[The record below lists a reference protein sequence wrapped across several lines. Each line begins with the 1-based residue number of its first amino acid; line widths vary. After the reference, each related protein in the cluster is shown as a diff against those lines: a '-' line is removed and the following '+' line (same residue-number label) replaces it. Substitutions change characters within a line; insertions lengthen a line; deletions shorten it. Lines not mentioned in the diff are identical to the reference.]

1 MAMENRRIGIIGAGA
16 FGTSLAK
23 VIAEKGI
30 DVTLWCFEETT
41 RDNINRK
48 HENIEFLEGVSLPEN
63 VRAVNILE
71 DAVAGMDALILAL
84 PSIFLLGTVKKLLE
98 LEDIREGR
106 TLIATIT
113 KGFLPG
119 KEMPRFI
126 VETLENYLPGFY
138 KGNLVYISG
147 PSHAEEVA
155 RGKIT
160 GLISASA
167 NPRNAIFFRDLLA
180 SHTIKIYPSLDV
192 IGVQTCAAVKNVIA
206 IAFGII
212 DALKDRS
219 DWAGDNTESLLFA
232 AGLNELQTIGR
243 ALGSTHP
250 ETFTSIAGVGDL
262 DVTCRSVFGRN
273 RRFGR
278 EIILKKIIEPY
289 RDIDDIIDHIG
300 DFGYLPEGV
309 MAAKYSVQIADR
321 HKLKLPI
328 IRSLYR
334 VLNREADAAEVVQDF
349 LAQ

>member
-1 MAMENRRIGIIGAGA
+1 MASDEKRIGVIGAGA

-23 VIAEKGI
+23 VMAEKGTG
-30 DVTLWCFEETT
+30 VTLWCFSPVT
-41 RDNINRK
+41 RDDINNL
-48 HENIEFLEGVSLPEN
+48 HENREFLPGVNLPEN
-63 VRAVNILE
+63 IKAVCELE
-71 DAVAGMDALILAL
+71 DSVAGKDALILAL
-84 PSIFLLGTVKKLLE
+84 PSIFLIETIKKILSVP
-98 LEDIREGR
+98 DIREGQ
-106 TLIATIT
+106 TLISTVT

-119 KEMPRFI
+119 KDMPKFI
-126 VETLENYLPGFY
+126 VESLENYLPGFY
-138 KGNLVYISG
+138 KGNVVYVSG
-147 PSHAEEVA
+147 PSHAEEVG

-180 SHTIKIYPSLDV
+180 SPSIKIFPSLDV

-212 DALKDRS
+212 DALKEQS
-219 DWAGDNTESLLFA
+219 DWVGDNTESLIFA
-232 AGLNELQTIGR
+232 AGLNEIQTIGK

-278 EIILKKIIEPY
+278 EIILKKIIDPY
-289 RDIDDIIDHIG
+289 RDIDDIIGNIG
-300 DFGYLPEGV
+300 AFGYLPEGV

-334 VLNREADAAEVVQDF
+334 ILNREADAIEVVKDF
-349 LAQ
+349 LGF